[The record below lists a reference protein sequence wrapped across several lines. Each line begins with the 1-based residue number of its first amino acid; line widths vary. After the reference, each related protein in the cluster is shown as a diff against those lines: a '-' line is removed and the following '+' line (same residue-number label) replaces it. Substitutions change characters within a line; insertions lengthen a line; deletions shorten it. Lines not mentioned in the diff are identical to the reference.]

1 MDQVKVGDVVSVG
14 DQTMTIVAKVRADDD
29 PRKCAPAGFRL
40 RLKRDPRPRTRVTYL
55 AASASSRDLRWIG
68 GDERPVFARCSQG

>member
-14 DQTMTIVAKVRADDD
+14 DQRMTIVAKVRADDD

-40 RLKRDPRPRTRVTYL
+40 RLRRDPRPRTQVTYL
-55 AASASSRDLRWIG
+55 AASAGSTYLRWIR
-68 GDERPVFARCSQG
+68 GDARPVFARCCQG